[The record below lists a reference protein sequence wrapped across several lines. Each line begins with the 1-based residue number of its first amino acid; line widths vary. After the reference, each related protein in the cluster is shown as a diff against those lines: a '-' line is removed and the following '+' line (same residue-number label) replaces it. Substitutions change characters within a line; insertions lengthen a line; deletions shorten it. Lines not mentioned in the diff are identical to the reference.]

1 MALQVIFM
9 GTPEFS
15 ESIFRKIISS
25 THEIVA
31 CYTQPP
37 RPASRGMQVKE
48 SPIHVLAHRHEVPV
62 FTPTNFKNKDDVEAF
77 KNIKADIAVVAA
89 YGLLLPVD
97 ILQGTKFGCINIHPS
112 LLPRWRG
119 AAPIHRPI
127 IEGDAETGCCIMQ
140 MDEGLDTGDIILS
153 RKVPIPHHATT
164 GDMHDVLS
172 LIGAEMTVQALD
184 LIEAGKAT
192 RTKQSEQGVTYAKK
206 ISKAEAKIDFN
217 LPAEK
222 IVNLIHGLN
231 PFPGAY
237 FEHNNTRIK
246 ILEADKK
253 IKPHTYNNGEIINN
267 SMRIACADGFIVPL
281 IVQGEGK
288 KKMKIDEFMKGF
300 KL

>member
-1 MALQVIFM
+1 M

-15 ESIFRKIISS
+15 EGSFRKIIAS

-48 SPIHVLAHRHEVPV
+48 SPIHILARRHEVPV
-62 FTPTNFKNKDDVEAF
+62 FTPENFKHAEDVEEF
-77 KNIKADIAVVAA
+77 RNIKADIAVVAA

-97 ILQGTKFGCINIHPS
+97 ILNGTKFGCINIHPS

-127 IEGDAETGCCIMQ
+127 IAGDKETGCCIMQ
-140 MDEGLDTGDIILS
+140 MDAGLDTGDIILQ
-153 RKVPIPHHATT
+153 RRIPIPARATT
-164 GDMHDVLS
+164 SDMHDVLAA
-172 LIGAEMTVQALD
+172 LGADMIVEALD

-192 RTKQSEQGVTYAKK
+192 FTKQSSEGVTYAKK
-206 ISKAEAKIDFN
+206 ITKEEALIDFN
-217 LPAEK
+217 NKASD

-231 PFPGAY
+231 PYPGAY
-237 FEHNNTRIK
+237 FEYNKTRIK
-246 ILEADKK
+246 ILEADKV
-253 IKPHTYNNGEIINN
+253 IKSHHYNNGEVVNN
-267 SMRIACADGFIVPL
+267 SMRIACADGFIVPY
-281 IVQGEGK
+281 IVQAEGK
-288 KKMKIDEFMKGF
+288 KKMKVEEFMKGF